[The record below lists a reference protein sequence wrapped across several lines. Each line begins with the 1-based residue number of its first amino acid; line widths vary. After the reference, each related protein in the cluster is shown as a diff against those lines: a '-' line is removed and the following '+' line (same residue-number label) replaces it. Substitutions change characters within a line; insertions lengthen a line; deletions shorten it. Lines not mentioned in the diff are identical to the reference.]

1 MMYICLIRAHPH
13 PRFGEFVQ
21 PRQKPWNVS
30 LVGLHMLTK
39 KASETM
45 RHNEVL
51 KLTGVHPTTI
61 VLKSKYCLEI
71 SEARER
77 LKISGQ
83 PFLTTV
89 FEGCVFHILL
99 PRYCT
104 ILLLLKKRFPENFGI
119 KKKCTLETFG
129 H

>member
-1 MMYICLIRAHPH
+1 
-13 PRFGEFVQ
+13 
-21 PRQKPWNVS
+21 
-30 LVGLHMLTK
+30 
-39 KASETM
+39 M

-83 PFLTTV
+83 SFLTTV

-99 PRYCT
+99 PRYCYY
-104 ILLLLKKRFPENFGI
+104 
-119 KKKCTLETFG
+119 C
-129 H
+129 

>member
-1 MMYICLIRAHPH
+1 
-13 PRFGEFVQ
+13 
-21 PRQKPWNVS
+21 
-30 LVGLHMLTK
+30 
-39 KASETM
+39 M